1 MNEVM
6 ARLNANLVN
15 YKKRLRSAIASP
27 SSHIPSALLKLDIS
41 KKYRS
46 MMHAEGHGRYDLLH
60 GLKIEDAVNLIGQKF
75 VEFFFFLLS
84 NEETSVLIPQT
95 EIYYNDQSVDDP
107 SINNIKL
114 TNDEHALHIQINKK
128 QSLAS
133 SLKI

>member
-6 ARLNANLVN
+6 ARLDANLIN
-15 YKKRLRSAIASP
+15 YERRLRSAIASP
-27 SSHIPSALLKLDIS
+27 SSHVPSALLKLDIS

-46 MMHAEGHGRYDLLH
+46 MMYAEGHGLYYLLH
-60 GLKIEDAVNLIGQKF
+60 GLKTEGAVNLIEQKF
-75 VEFFFFLLS
+75 VEFVLLS

-95 EIYYNDQSVDDP
+95 EIYYNDQSVDDT
-107 SINNIKL
+107 SINSIKL

-128 QSLAS
+128 QSLTS